1 LFSPVY
7 ILLCLIYSSWCCTYV
22 FVSDSIWFY
31 LVSFGSIQLNS
42 LLSYCSLKYR
52 YTKLLYSVL
61 SRFCWIPTSSSIC
74 SISCNCSC
82 SALLHFQIVQD
93 LLEKENVHLRSDLK
107 NSAERMD
114 QIVKECQEKIEA
126 SLSLI
131 TETSY
136 CV

>member
-1 LFSPVY
+1 
-7 ILLCLIYSSWCCTYV
+7 
-22 FVSDSIWFY
+22 
-31 LVSFGSIQLNS
+31 
-42 LLSYCSLKYR
+42 
-52 YTKLLYSVL
+52 
-61 SRFCWIPTSSSIC
+61 
-74 SISCNCSC
+74 
-82 SALLHFQIVQD
+82 VQD